1 MFKEN
6 YVISGT
12 ILCETGLHIGG
23 SNDSVEIGGSDNV
36 VIRDGLTNYPYIP
49 GSSLKGKLRSLI
61 ELNDDKFVK
70 NLIAKEK
77 KEKIPYEDYVSTA
90 VKIFGGAVDEGT
102 IDFPT
107 RIIVRDSYPTEET
120 IDNWKK
126 YDDVING
133 AELKYENKLSRINA
147 KAKLRNIER
156 VPKSSEFNFEIVFSV
171 YDEDEENNI
180 LEIFNAMNLLEDNY
194 LGGSGSRGFGQ
205 VKFKNISIVK
215 RNQSYYKD
223 NVSEEDIIPKNA
235 PLDDLSEVCKT
246 VLEKIDQ

>member
-120 IDNWKK
+120 IEKWKQ

-133 AELKYENKLSRINA
+133 AELKYENRLSRINA
-147 KAKLRNIER
+147 KANPRNIER

-171 YDEDEENNI
+171 YDEDEKNNI
-180 LEIFNAMNLLEDNY
+180 LEIFNAMSLLEDNY

-205 VKFKNISIVK
+205 VRFKNISVVK

-223 NVSEEDIIPKNA
+223 NISEEDIIPKSS
-235 PLDDLSEVCKT
+235 PLDLSDARVEVS
-246 VLEKIDQ
+246 EKINQ